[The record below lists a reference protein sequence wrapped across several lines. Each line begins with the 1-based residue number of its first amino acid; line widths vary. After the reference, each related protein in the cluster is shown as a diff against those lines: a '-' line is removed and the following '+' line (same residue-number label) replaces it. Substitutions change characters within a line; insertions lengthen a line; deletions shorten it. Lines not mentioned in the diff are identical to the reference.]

1 MEDWSEGLKM
11 VSALKGN
18 VFLPGGQRHFMGI
31 WSQCSLSVRKQMIC
45 HQIFMTDACTQC
57 MPDQSVGL
65 SLGGLPKGNLS
76 QVVFVKNFNVL

>member
-1 MEDWSEGLKM
+1 
-11 VSALKGN
+11 
-18 VFLPGGQRHFMGI
+18 
-31 WSQCSLSVRKQMIC
+31 MIC

-76 QVVFVKNFNVL
+76 QVVFLKNFNVL